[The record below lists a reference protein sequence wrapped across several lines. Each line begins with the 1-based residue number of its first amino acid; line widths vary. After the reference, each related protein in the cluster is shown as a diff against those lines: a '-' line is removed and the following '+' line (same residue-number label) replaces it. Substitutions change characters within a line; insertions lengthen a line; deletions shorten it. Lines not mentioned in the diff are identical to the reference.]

1 LSARCGLQN
10 GTLLESF
17 FRPRIE
23 NEFMGQEQEFER
35 IKKVFRRRMSWFL
48 WPFISLT
55 ALTAIISGVL
65 PNVYKSTATVLIMN
79 QQIPSALVPSTV
91 TTYAQERIQAITQE
105 VTSRSKILKLTEKYN
120 LLPDKA
126 RKLTTEEL
134 VDEIRKRI
142 SFQTINAEI
151 NKESQSQPVLLTIA
165 FSISYEDEDPKKAQ
179 AVTNEIVSF
188 YLEKNLE
195 SREKVARGTTE
206 FLTEQLKQEK
216 MRMDDLQSRLAVF
229 QNEHLEELPEYSALN
244 MQKLERQSLRISDVD
259 MQIRSLEEQRSIL
272 KGNQAML
279 DPYSSS
285 ANSKVITQSERLQ
298 QVQLERAQA
307 LSKYS
312 PSHPAVKAKDQEITL
327 LESEGKGGL
336 GYDQMTD
343 NLRAA
348 ETRLANLKSTY
359 TDKHPEVQS
368 TEREIKRI
376 KGRLAELQNDR
387 HAGSKITPAPTSPA
401 YITLQSELEKLSV
414 SISSLQAEKKRLE
427 KDTKDLLERLHS
439 MPQVAKQ
446 FTEMDTEYQ
455 SAKLNYTTIEQKL
468 LAAKVSQGME
478 EEKKGESF
486 QVVEPAFLPEKPA
499 KPNRIAIIL
508 AGAVLALGL
517 SVGTAAAR
525 EFSDK
530 RIHDLETLRRI
541 SKFPVISII
550 PAIITEADAAAIRNR
565 KMIAGVA
572 GICGFIG
579 IVLAV
584 HLFVM
589 DLDIVYAKLGH
600 LVQKRIP

>member
-1 LSARCGLQN
+1 
-10 GTLLESF
+10 
-17 FRPRIE
+17 
-23 NEFMGQEQEFER
+23 MGQEQEFER
-35 IKKVFRRRMSWFL
+35 IKKVFRRRISWFL
-48 WPFISLT
+48 WPLISLT
-55 ALTAIISGVL
+55 ALAAIISSVL
-65 PNVYKSTATVLIMN
+65 PNVYRSTATVLIMN

-91 TTYAQERIQAITQE
+91 TTYAQERIQSITQE
-105 VTSRSKILKLTEKYN
+105 VMSRSKILKLTEKYN
-120 LLPDKA
+120 LLPDKVK
-126 RKLTTEEL
+126 KLTTEEL

-216 MRMDDLQSRLAVF
+216 MRMDDLQSRLAAF
-229 QNEHLEELPEYSALN
+229 QKEHLEELPEYSTLN
-244 MQKLERQSLRISDVD
+244 MQKLERLNQRISDVG
-259 MQIRSLEEQRSIL
+259 MQIRSLEEQRTIL

-285 ANSKVITQSERLQ
+285 ASSKVMTQSERLQ

-312 PSHPAVKAKDQEITL
+312 ASHPAVKAKDQEITL
-327 LESEGKGGL
+327 LESENQGGV
-336 GYDQMTD
+336 GYDQMMD
-343 NLRAA
+343 NLRDA

-376 KGRLAELQNDR
+376 KVRLAQLQNDR
-387 HAGSKITPAPTSPA
+387 HASSRMTSAPTSPA
-401 YITLQSELEKLSV
+401 YITLEAELEKLSV
-414 SISSLQAEKKRLE
+414 SISSLQAEKTQLE
-427 KDTKDLLERLHS
+427 KDTKDLLEKLHS

-446 FTEMDTEYQ
+446 STELDTEYQ
-455 SAKLNYTTIEQKL
+455 SAKYNFSTIEQKL
-468 LAAKVSQGME
+468 LAAQVSQGME

-499 KPNRIAIIL
+499 KPNRTAIML
-508 AGAVLALGL
+508 AGVVLALGL
-517 SVGTAAAR
+517 SVGAAAAR

-530 RIHDLETLRRI
+530 RIHDLEALQRI
-541 SKFPVISII
+541 TRLPVISII
-550 PAIITEADAAAIRNR
+550 PAIITEADAAAMR
-565 KMIAGVA
+565 KRKVILGVS
-572 GICGFIG
+572 GICGVIG
-579 IVLAV
+579 VVLAV

-600 LVQKRIP
+600 LVQRKIP

>member
-1 LSARCGLQN
+1 
-10 GTLLESF
+10 
-17 FRPRIE
+17 
-23 NEFMGQEQEFER
+23 
-35 IKKVFRRRMSWFL
+35 
-48 WPFISLT
+48 
-55 ALTAIISGVL
+55 
-65 PNVYKSTATVLIMN
+65 MN

-91 TTYAQERIQAITQE
+91 TSYAQERIQSITQE

-120 LLPDKA
+120 LLPDKVK
-126 RKLTTEEL
+126 KLTTEEL

-216 MRMDDLQSRLAVF
+216 MRMDDLQSRLAAF
-229 QNEHLEELPEYSALN
+229 QKDHLEELPEYSTLN
-244 MQKLERQSLRISDVD
+244 MQKLERLNQRISDAD

-285 ANSKVITQSERLQ
+285 ASSKVMTPSERLQ
-298 QVQLERAQA
+298 EVQFERAQA

-312 PSHPAVKAKDQEITL
+312 AGHPAVKAKDQEIAL
-327 LESEGKGGL
+327 LESENRGGL
-336 GYDQMTD
+336 SYDRMMD
-343 NLRAA
+343 DLKDA

-376 KGRLAELQNDR
+376 KVRLAESQKDR

-401 YITLQSELEKLSV
+401 YITLEAELDKLSV
-414 SISSLQAEKKRLE
+414 SISSLQAEKTQLE
-427 KDTKDLLERLHS
+427 KDTKDLLEKLHS

-446 FTEMDTEYQ
+446 SNEMDTEYQ
-455 SAKLNYTTIEQKL
+455 SAKYNFNTIEQKL
-468 LAAKVSQGME
+468 LAAQVSQGME

-499 KPNRIAIIL
+499 KPNRTAIML
-508 AGAVLALGL
+508 AGVVLALGL
-517 SVGTAAAR
+517 SVGAVAAR

-530 RIHDLETLRRI
+530 RIHDLEALQRI
-541 SKFPVISII
+541 TRFPVISII
-550 PAIITEADAAAIRNR
+550 PAIITEADAAATR
-565 KMIAGVA
+565 KRKLILGVS
-572 GICGFIG
+572 GICGIIG
-579 IVLAV
+579 VILAV

-600 LVQKRIP
+600 LVQRKIP